1 MLDSFSS
8 LPRRSQIKGCAG
20 KGPPCTRI
28 AYRKVTSEY
37 WTSWY
42 WTSWGAF
49 TGNVVG
55 GGYMGF
61 PCGIVESDLGC
72 DDQDKSIRLVRG
84 IPSTSGRSSAP

>member
-20 KGPPCTRI
+20 KGHTCTRT
-28 AYRKVTSEY
+28 ASRKVKSEY
-37 WTSWY
+37 WTSWS

-72 DDQDKSIRLVRG
+72 DDQDESIRFVRN
-84 IPSTSGRSSAP
+84 ISSTSGGSSAP